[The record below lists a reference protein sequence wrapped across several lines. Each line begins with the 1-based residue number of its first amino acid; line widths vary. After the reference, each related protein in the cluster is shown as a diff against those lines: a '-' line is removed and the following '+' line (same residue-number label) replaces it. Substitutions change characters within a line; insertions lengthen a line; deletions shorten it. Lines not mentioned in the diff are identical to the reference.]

1 MGALFSKKKLCWVP
15 DHRKLEDL
23 IDDSQRWKTAV
34 DMTGWQ
40 IQSSLTDRF
49 SSQMIESRG
58 TVEVN
63 LSFNGL
69 GDDECDE
76 LAKVIKQSKT
86 IKRLILEN
94 NHIHEKGAQALAQA
108 LTPETGKEDP
118 HLEVLVLRNN
128 SIGSEGATAIS
139 QALTCNRTLR
149 KVDMYWNNIG
159 NKGLEA
165 ICNTLRPDFPRDFV
179 LDVRYNGYDVD
190 DTSIDWQ
197 EMMKKVNQSNINL
210 EGTSGP
216 TLLGHPLAYRCT

>member
-1 MGALFSKKKLCWVP
+1 M
-15 DHRKLEDL
+15 
-23 IDDSQRWKTAV
+23 

-94 NHIHEKGAQALAQA
+94 NHIHEKGAQALAQG
-108 LTPETGKEDP
+108 EI
-118 HLEVLVLRNN
+118 LERERAPARAHQRARESKRL
-128 SIGSEGATAIS
+128 SA
-139 QALTCNRTLR
+139 RTR
-149 KVDMYWNNIG
+149 A
-159 NKGLEA
+159 KG
-165 ICNTLRPDFPRDFV
+165 
-179 LDVRYNGYDVD
+179 
-190 DTSIDWQ
+190 
-197 EMMKKVNQSNINL
+197 NQSL
-210 EGTSGP
+210 W
-216 TLLGHPLAYRCT
+216 